1 MEADV
6 ALALADLNGERMP
19 VTEAKIPALDR
30 GFLLGDA
37 VYEVIRIYHGRP
49 WLMDEHLRRLS
60 HSLEGIRIR
69 GVDLPALEQRIRQTI
84 AAGPFLEATVYV
96 QVTRGVAG
104 RSHAFPAT
112 VRPLEFFYVQDFE
125 DPYPQARQAGTSV
138 ITHPDLRWGRCDIK
152 STNLLA
158 AVLAKQEARE
168 AGAWEALFMAPDGVV
183 REGGSSNVFAVLG
196 GVLRTHPL
204 DRHILGGITRMHVL
218 EIARRLAIPSDERAF
233 TLDEILES
241 AGDCEFFSASTTT
254 DILPVA
260 AVGGTAIRGG
270 KPGPVT
276 LRLLDEMRATMAE
289 MVGQERPRALLA
301 PVRH

>member
-1 MEADV
+1 MDGE
-6 ALALADLNGERMP
+6 LLYLNGEYRDLSEGW
-19 VTEAKIPALDR
+19 VHVEDR
-30 GFLLGDA
+30 GFQLGDGIYEVIKVMNGRLVWLDDHLVRLGRSLAAIRLGDA
-37 VYEVIRIYHGRP
+37 LAEHDLAQVLPTLVERSH
-49 WLMDEHLRRLS
+49 LMDGS
-60 HSLEGIRIR
+60 
-69 GVDLPALEQRIRQTI
+69 
-84 AAGPFLEATVYV
+84 VYL
-96 QVTRGVAG
+96 QVTRGSSPRDFPFPAELHPTVVAYV
-104 RSHAFPAT
+104 RARAFPG
-112 VRPLEFFYVQDFE
+112 PDFIL
-125 DPYPQARQAGTSV
+125 QG
-138 ITHPDLRWGRCDIK
+138 ITLHPVEDLRWGRCDIK

-218 EIARRLAIPSDERAF
+218 EIARRLAVPSEERAF
-233 TLDEILES
+233 TLDEIYDS
-241 AGDCEFFSASTTT
+241 AGDCEFFSVSTTT

-276 LRLLDEMRATMAE
+276 LRLLDEMRATIAE
-289 MVGQERPRALLA
+289 MVGQERPRALLG